1 MIAHDFFLAVTP
13 KATARS
19 RCACRGRFPS
29 VYTDP
34 GYRVWSTAA
43 EAALKAVHQPTLFD
57 AHAEGPMRVHI
68 TVIITKPR
76 TSKLRFPGGDND
88 NYEKGVWDA
97 MTKVGRWWKDDKQI
111 VDNRTVKRWALPDEE
126 PGYRVTVEYLTPEE
140 LESLHASH

>member
-1 MIAHDFFLAVTP
+1 MIAHDFFLAVVP

-34 GYRVWSTAA
+34 GYRVWSAAA
-43 EAALKAVHQPTLFD
+43 EAALAAVYQPPLFVPLG
-57 AHAEGPMRVHI
+57 EGPMRVHLS
-68 TVIITKPR
+68 VVITKPR
-76 TSKLRFPGGDND
+76 TSKLQFPGGDND

-111 VDNRTVKRWALPDEE
+111 VDNRTTKRWAAPGEE
-126 PGYRVTVEYLTPEE
+126 PGYRVTVEYLNPEDME
-140 LESLHASH
+140 ALNART